1 MAKVIEYPIYEKE
14 DDFASLRTG
23 EIVKA
28 SRTIGYKRCMTK
40 TAKKDL
46 HDRYGALYMSTV
58 SILQKFD
65 PACCMNVFIVLCELT
80 KEGTNEIDYSVSSI
94 IKQTGF
100 SKSTIMKCM
109 ARLRK
114 CNIIITKTDDEFENK
129 QMFMNP
135 LVLSKMSKSDRF
147 NFYAENDCCVV
158 FSPEDLRKDLR

>member
-1 MAKVIEYPIYEKE
+1 MTKVIEYPIYGKE
-14 DDFASLRTG
+14 DDFASLKTG

-46 HDRYGALYMSTV
+46 YDRYGALYMSTMHV
-58 SILQKFD
+58 LQKFD
-65 PACCMNVFIVLCELT
+65 PACCVNVFMVLCELT
-80 KEGTNEIDYSVSSI
+80 KEGTNEIDYSVSNI
-94 IKQTGF
+94 IRQTGF
-100 SKSTIMKCM
+100 SKSTIMNCM

-114 CNIIITKTDDEFENK
+114 CNIVLTIENEIGNK

-135 LVLSKMSKSDRF
+135 LVMSKMSKTDRF
-147 NFYAENDCCVV
+147 NFYANNDCCVI